1 MLCLCLCHVLSF
13 TYVFTD
19 HLLVSFTYH
28 LPVGLSVSEAARV
41 RAHFDFFFEWFSK
54 GSLQKYMNEPC
65 FSFGCV
71 VRLPLFFWWSNI
83 SGVEVIFR
91 PARVPGVC
99 IRPGRR
105 IRRGHQRPSFS
116 LWLSHTNGIFVAW
129 ILHTATHMYPQICA
143 AQSVKREASVAA
155 TCSFFRPWRTLVSYD
170 QVRDYHRSIRISI
183 TRNCCGK
190 CYVVSLECADVP

>member
-1 MLCLCLCHVLSF
+1 MNPAF
-13 TYVFTD
+13 
-19 HLLVSFTYH
+19 LLGAWFDS
-28 LPVGLSVSEAARV
+28 
-41 RAHFDFFFEWFSK
+41 HF
-54 GSLQKYMNEPC
+54 
-65 FSFGCV
+65 
-71 VRLPLFFWWSNI
+71 FFWWSNI

-116 LWLSHTNGIFVAW
+116 LWLSHTNCIFVAW

-170 QVRDYHRSIRISI
+170 QVRDYHRSIRVSI

>member
-1 MLCLCLCHVLSF
+1 MNPAF
-13 TYVFTD
+13 
-19 HLLVSFTYH
+19 LLGAWFDS
-28 LPVGLSVSEAARV
+28 
-41 RAHFDFFFEWFSK
+41 HF
-54 GSLQKYMNEPC
+54 
-65 FSFGCV
+65 
-71 VRLPLFFWWSNI
+71 FFWWSNI

-99 IRPGRR
+99 TRPGRR

-116 LWLSHTNGIFVAW
+116 LWLSHTNCIFVAW

-170 QVRDYHRSIRISI
+170 QVRNYHRSIRVSI

-190 CYVVSLECADVP
+190 CYVVRLECADVP

>member
-99 IRPGRR
+99 TRPGRR

-116 LWLSHTNGIFVAW
+116 LWLSHTNCIFVAW

-170 QVRDYHRSIRISI
+170 QVRDYHRSIRVSI